1 MRGRRIRKN
10 NHPGQNLDSFLDILT
25 NTVGVLMFIG
35 LFLSLLAV
43 ETGTIIR
50 TPLRVETNKDG
61 RFFEVR
67 NNQVF
72 YLSDPKLEREI
83 DQILNTLPNCK
94 TPEIPENI
102 PSYLHSFYIQEIE
115 QYEQCVKTRNI
126 QLENY
131 YFDNGNYLI
140 SFTTEG
146 SLKYDANSSSQGENS
161 KELKNTNSKFINTL
175 KQLNP
180 EINYVAF
187 IVRPDS
193 FEAFRVAREKA
204 WSLGFEVGWEPIS
217 QDRVLVFGSG
227 GRSIGIQ

>member
-1 MRGRRIRKN
+1 MRGRRIRKT

-43 ETGTIIR
+43 EAGTIIR
-50 TPLRVETNKDG
+50 TPLRAETDKQG

-67 NNQVF
+67 NNQIF
-72 YLSDPKLEREI
+72 YLNDPKLEEEI
-83 DQILNTLPNCK
+83 DQILITLPNCK

-102 PSYLHSFYIQEIE
+102 PSYLYSLYMQQIE
-115 QYEQCVKTRNI
+115 EYEQCIKTRNI
-126 QLENY
+126 KLENFY
-131 YFDNGNYLI
+131 YDNGNYLI
-140 SFTTEG
+140 SFTDQG
-146 SLKYDANSSSQGENS
+146 SLKYDANASSQGEDS
-161 KELKNTNSKFINTL
+161 KQLKNKNSNFINTL

-180 EINYVAF
+180 EVNYLAF

-193 FEAFRVAREKA
+193 FEAFRAAREKA

-227 GRSIGIQ
+227 GRSIGVQ

>member
-50 TPLRVETNKDG
+50 TPLRAETNKDG

-72 YLSDPKLEREI
+72 YLSDPKLEKEI
-83 DQILNTLPNCK
+83 DQILSTLPNCN

-115 QYEQCVKTRNI
+115 RYERCVKTRNT
-126 QLENY
+126 QLENF

-193 FEAFRVAREKA
+193 FEAFRAAREKA

-227 GRSIGIQ
+227 GRSIGVQ

>member
-10 NHPGQNLDSFLDILT
+10 NHPSQNLDSFLDILT

-35 LFLSLLAV
+35 LFVSLLAV
-43 ETGTIIR
+43 EAGTIIR
-50 TPLRVETNKDG
+50 TPLRAETNKDG

-83 DQILNTLPNCK
+83 DQVLSTLPNCK
-94 TPEIPENI
+94 TPNIPENI
-102 PSYLHSFYIQEIE
+102 PSYLYNFYTQEIE
-115 QYEQCVKTRNI
+115 RYDQCIKTRNI
-126 QLENY
+126 RLENFY
-131 YFDNGNYLI
+131 YDNGNYLV
-140 SFTTEG
+140 SFTDQG
-146 SLKYDANSSSQGENS
+146 SLKYDASSSSQGEDS
-161 KELKNTNSKFINTL
+161 KQLKKTNSNFINTL
-175 KQLNP
+175 KNLNP

-217 QDRVLVFGSG
+217 QDRILVFGSG
-227 GRSIGIQ
+227 GRSIGVQ